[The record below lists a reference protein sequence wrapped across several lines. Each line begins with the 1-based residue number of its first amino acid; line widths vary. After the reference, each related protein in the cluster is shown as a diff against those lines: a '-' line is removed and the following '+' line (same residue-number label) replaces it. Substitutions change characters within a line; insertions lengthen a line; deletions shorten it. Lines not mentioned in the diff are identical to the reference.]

1 MFCERIC
8 LKHKQILFDRLK
20 KVNTMISEYNFANI
34 YLFRDKH
41 NYELCWYDR
50 KDNSK
55 YLFIK
60 GVTYDGL
67 LYIMPTINLIEIP
80 KDIIVDVLNFVDTI
94 FPVDEK
100 WLNYLKDQFVFDY
113 KDGDSDYIYTVEK
126 ISTYKGRK
134 LHKKRNLLK
143 QFYRLYK
150 HECKPL
156 TCNFVNDAKTVLDLW
171 VDENELD
178 REATDYYACLE
189 ALNLLDELVLCGLIY
204 YVEGKPA
211 GFILG
216 EEHNDDMFVI
226 HFAKG
231 LKKFKG
237 IYQFI
242 YNDFAKRLP
251 KRYKYLNF
259 EQDLGQMALRKAKS
273 SYYPD
278 ILLKKIRISLK

>member
-1 MFCERIC
+1 MFCEKIG
-8 LKHKQILFDRLK
+8 LQHKNILFERFK
-20 KVNTMISEYNFANI
+20 KVDTMISEYNFANI

-41 NYELCWYDR
+41 DYELCWYNG
-50 KDNSK
+50 KNNSE

-60 GVTYDGL
+60 GITYDGL
-67 LYIMPTINLIEIP
+67 RYVMPTMNLEEVP
-80 KDIIVDVLNFVDTI
+80 KDILRDVLSYVDAI

-100 WLNYLKDQFVFDY
+100 WLDYLKDQFVFDY

-143 QFYRLYK
+143 QFYKLYE

-156 TCNFVNDAKTVLDLW
+156 TDDFVNDAREILDLW
-171 VDENELD
+171 IEENNFKKD
-178 REATDYYACLE
+178 DTDYYACQE

-204 YVEGKPA
+204 YVNGKPA
-211 GFILG
+211 GFIIG
-216 EEHNDDMFVI
+216 EEHNEDMFVI

-231 LKKFKG
+231 LKRYKG

-251 KRYKYLNF
+251 KRYKFLNF

-278 ILLKKIRISLK
+278 ILLKKFRISLK